1 MHRLYEDV
9 AALMREVGARIM
21 MPRYRLLRA
30 EDIREKTPGDPVTI
44 VDHESEAFLSER
56 LAALLPGTRIVGEE
70 AAAADP
76 AVLEG
81 LGEGSLWL
89 IDPLDGTKNFSEGH
103 PPFAIMIALV
113 HDGECEASWM
123 LDPVSG
129 RLCHAAR
136 GRGAFIGSERVA
148 ARASGGALPLTAA
161 AVYFMTEERRADIA
175 ARASGRLALVDIP
188 RCAGEQYPRLVLG
201 ENDIALFER
210 TLPWDHAPGALFLE
224 EAGGRIARP
233 DGSPYRIGVPGRG
246 MIGAATSALWEE
258 AARIL
263 FG

>member
-1 MHRLYEDV
+1 MHGLCDDV
-9 AALMREVGARIM
+9 AALMREVGTRIM
-21 MPRYRLLRA
+21 MPRFRQLRA
-30 EDIREKTPGDPVTI
+30 EDIAEKTPGDPVTI
-44 VDHESEAFLSER
+44 VDRESEAFLTEK
-56 LAALLPGTRIVGEE
+56 LAALMREARVVGEE
-70 AAAADP
+70 ATAADP
-76 AVLEG
+76 TLLDG
-81 LGEGSLWL
+81 LGEGTAWI

-113 HDGECEASWM
+113 SDGEREASWI

-136 GRGAFIGSERVA
+136 GGAFIDGERVW
-148 ARASGGALPLTAA
+148 ARPSGNSLPLAAA
-161 AVYFMTEERRADIA
+161 AVYFMTEARRADIVER
-175 ARASGRLALVDIP
+175 ARGALALVDIP
-188 RCAGEQYPRLVLG
+188 RCAGEQYPRIVLG
-201 ENDIALFER
+201 RNDIALFER

-233 DGSPYRIGVPGRG
+233 DGSPYRVGVPGTG
-246 MIGAATSALWEE
+246 MIGAASPALWDE